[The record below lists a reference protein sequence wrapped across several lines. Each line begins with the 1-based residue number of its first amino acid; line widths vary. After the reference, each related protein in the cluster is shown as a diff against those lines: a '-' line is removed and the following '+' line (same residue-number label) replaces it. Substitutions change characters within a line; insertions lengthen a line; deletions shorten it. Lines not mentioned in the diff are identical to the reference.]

1 MMVVF
6 YNSNIKYH
14 INKHNFCFKLKNL
27 LNGFPILSIFLLLS
41 LLYVNNDRAVL
52 VEASELSVFLPNE
65 KPFGLTYG
73 EWSAE
78 WWKWLLSS
86 PSDSNPSTDKTGQYC
101 TMNQNNSNVWFLAGT
116 SGGYEERKCSI
127 QEGKAILVSPIEV
140 ICTFAD
146 YPELKTEDDLRNC
159 AKSDQDAVKDVKLIV
174 DSIPMMDLQ
183 NYRVASS
190 LFNVTLPE
198 NNIFGVPPQTTEAI
212 SDGTFVMLKEL
223 PVGHHTIY
231 ASGLL
236 VDFTTTSNLNFVS
249 EVKYDISVIP
259 RQ

>member
-1 MMVVF
+1 MSVF
-6 YNSNIKYH
+6 NNLIR
-14 INKHNFCFKLKNL
+14 NFT
-27 LNGFPILSIFLLLS
+27 ILSISLLLS
-41 LLYVNNDRAVL
+41 LLYFSNSSNML
-52 VEASELSVFLPNE
+52 VEASEFSIFLPNE
-65 KPFGLTYG
+65 KPYGLIYG
-73 EWSAE
+73 EWSTE

-86 PSDSNPSTDKTGQYC
+86 PNDSNPSTDRTGQYC
-101 TMNQNNSNVWFLAGT
+101 NMNQNNPNVWFLAGT

-127 QEGKAILVSPIEV
+127 PEGMAILVSPIEV
-140 ICTFAD
+140 ICTFAE
-146 YPELKTEDDLRNC
+146 YPELKNEKDLRNC

-174 DSIPMMDLQ
+174 DSIPVKDLQ

-198 NNIFGVPPQTTEAI
+198 NNVLGVPPQTTEAI

-236 VDFTTTSNLNFVS
+236 ADVTTTSNLNFVS
-249 EVKYDISVIP
+249 EVKYDINVIP

>member
-1 MMVVF
+1 MVYVF
-6 YNSNIKYH
+6 DNCNFGFIFNNRNIL
-14 INKHNFCFKLKNL
+14 F
-27 LNGFPILSIFLLLS
+27 ILTVFLLLS
-41 LLYVNNDRAVL
+41 LFYIYYDSFVL

-65 KPFGLTYG
+65 KPFNLTYG

-86 PSDSNPSTDKTGQYC
+86 PNDSNPSTDKTGEYC
-101 TMNQNNSNVWFLAGT
+101 AMNQNNSNVWFLAGT

-127 QEGKAILVSPIEV
+127 PERMAILVSPIEV
-140 ICTFAD
+140 ICTFAE

-159 AKSDQDAVKDVKLIV
+159 AKSDQDAVKDVKLTV
-174 DSIPMMDLQ
+174 DSIPMRDLQ
-183 NYRVASS
+183 NFRIASS

-249 EVKYDISVIP
+249 EVKYDINIIP
-259 RQ
+259 RQSSILNNE

>member
-1 MMVVF
+1 MYVF
-6 YNSNIKYH
+6 NNYNFKN
-14 INKHNFCFKLKNL
+14 NFTMRYLT
-27 LNGFPILSIFLLLS
+27 ILSIPLLLFP
-41 LLYVNNDRAVL
+41 LLYVNNNPNIL
-52 VEASELSVFLPNE
+52 VEASELSVFLPIE

-86 PSDSNPSTDKTGQYC
+86 PTTSNPSTDRTGQYC
-101 TMNQNNSNVWFLAGT
+101 NVNQNNPNVWFLAGT

-127 QEGKAILVSPIEV
+127 PEGMAILVSPIEV
-140 ICTFAD
+140 ICSFSE
-146 YPELKTEDDLRNC
+146 YPELKTEEDLRNC
-159 AKSDQDAVKDVKLIV
+159 AKGDQDAVKDVKLIV
-174 DSIPMMDLQ
+174 DSTPIKDLQ
-183 NYRVASS
+183 KYRVQSS

-198 NNIFGVPPQTTEAI
+198 NNIFGVPAQTTKAV

-231 ASGLL
+231 ASGFLA
-236 VDFTTTSNLNFVS
+236 DFTTSGTLNFVS
-249 EVKYDISVIP
+249 EVKYDINIIP

>member
-1 MMVVF
+1 MVYVF
-6 YNSNIKYH
+6 DNCTFGFNFNNRNIL
-14 INKHNFCFKLKNL
+14 F
-27 LNGFPILSIFLLLS
+27 ILPVFLLLS
-41 LLYVNNDRAVL
+41 LFYIYYDSFVL

-65 KPFGLTYG
+65 KPFNLTYG
-73 EWSAE
+73 EWSVE

-86 PSDSNPSTDKTGQYC
+86 PNDSNPSTDKTGEYC
-101 TMNQNNSNVWFLAGT
+101 PMNQNNSNVWFLAGT

-127 QEGKAILVSPIEV
+127 AEGMAILVSPIEV
-140 ICTFAD
+140 ICTFAE
-146 YPELKTEDDLRNC
+146 YPELKTEYDLRNC
-159 AKSDQDAVKDVKLIV
+159 AKSDQDAVKDVKLTV
-174 DSIPMMDLQ
+174 DSIPMTDLQ
-183 NYRVASS
+183 NFRVASS

-198 NNIFGVPPQTTEAI
+198 NNIFGVPPQTTAAI
-212 SDGTFVMLKEL
+212 SDGRFVMLKEL

-249 EVKYDISVIP
+249 EVKYDINVIP